1 MSARRPSV
9 MGALLILILVSVTL
23 VWWVNMLTNEDP
35 VWFLRSFKAEADW
48 IVVYWDG
55 KTHMFFPGDQAYTE
69 IMTAFSDGIGHWSG
83 YEASV
88 GLSDASLDRYRERER
103 FLELHFNTPAQVHT
117 YHMFPKARSF
127 FVPLSGTHASYRRV
141 FAGLTDKPRIG
152 VLHISEERFS
162 VLLEA
167 IDHAV
172 QQE

>member
-1 MSARRPSV
+1 
-9 MGALLILILVSVTL
+9 
-23 VWWVNMLTNEDP
+23 
-35 VWFLRSFKAEADW
+35 
-48 IVVYWDG
+48 
-55 KTHMFFPGDQAYTE
+55 
-69 IMTAFSDGIGHWSG
+69 
-83 YEASV
+83 
-88 GLSDASLDRYRERER
+88 LSDASLDRYRERER
-103 FLELHFNTPAQVHT
+103 FLELRFNTPAQVHT